1 MNTCLDP
8 AVDVDLSR
16 AGNIPHIL
24 ARLANIEDNLPTE
37 EDFES
42 VAYSLLLIQ
51 HTQGLRTADLLAGRI
66 GDHLAA
72 DRISLQDQFQVAKMA
87 VDRDDY
93 YYAAQWLKNMETS
106 GRLAQLRKDEHGF
119 NATNVLG
126 MLASAYFRVSR
137 HDAFGLVTGSGGG
150 GGDVEEV

>member
-1 MNTCLDP
+1 M
-8 AVDVDLSR
+8 SR

-66 GDHLAA
+66 GGHLAA

-150 GGDVEEV
+150 GGVVEV